1 MIFDFKITT
10 LPLALVAF
18 LQEISLEWGWCIF
31 IGFVELVVG
40 VDVFVDTSVAVA
52 QRGMFA
58 TRHATAKTRV
68 SMYGTAV
75 SQWRDINMDR
85 IYEWRIEV

>member
-18 LQEISLEWGWCIF
+18 LQEISFEWGWCIF
-31 IGFVELVVG
+31 IGRRVGEMVG

-58 TRHATAKTRV
+58 TRHATAMTRD
-68 SMYGTAV
+68 SMCGTAV
-75 SQWRDINMDR
+75 SQ
-85 IYEWRIEV
+85 